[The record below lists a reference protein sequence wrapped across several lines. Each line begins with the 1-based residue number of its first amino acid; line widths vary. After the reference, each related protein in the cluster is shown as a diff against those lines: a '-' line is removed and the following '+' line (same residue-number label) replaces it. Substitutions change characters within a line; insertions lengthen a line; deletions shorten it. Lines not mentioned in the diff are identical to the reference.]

1 MFVIISFQ
9 ESGNPTLPCFFLI
22 RKSKCGWS
30 FTKHYDIFSQIM
42 KKSTY
47 DLSLVIPVFN
57 EQKNLD
63 QLYNEITVSCKEL
76 NKSYQVVFV
85 DDGST
90 DNSLDVLINL
100 QKQDPRVRVIRLR
113 KNFGQTAALS
123 AGFDH
128 SQGDIIIT
136 LDADLQ
142 NDPKDFRI
150 LIEKIEEGYDLV
162 SGWRQKRKDNLLTRR
177 IPSKIANR
185 IISMI
190 TQVKLHDY
198 GCTLKAFRREVIKN
212 INLYGEMHR
221 FIPAIASNIGV
232 SIAEVKVHHRP
243 RRYGKSKYSLMRFI
257 KVVLDLLTV
266 KFLLSYSTRPLQI
279 FGIFGLISGMAGG
292 IIGIILSYQRLI
304 LKQSIADRPLL
315 LLAVLLM
322 VIGFQFITLGL
333 LAEILVRAYHES
345 IEKRIYYIREIYES
359 DSEKDSE

>member
-1 MFVIISFQ
+1 MIQV
-9 ESGNPTLPCFFLI
+9 LI
-22 RKSKCGWS
+22 HKSKRGWS
-30 FTKHYDIFSQIM
+30 FFKHYDIFSLMMNKEKI
-42 KKSTY
+42 
-47 DLSLVIPVFN
+47 DLSLIIPVFN
-57 EQKNLD
+57 EQENLK
-63 QLYNEITVSCKEL
+63 QLYKEITASCEEL
-76 NKSYQVVFV
+76 DKSYQVVFV

-90 DNSLDVLINL
+90 DNSLDILIEM
-100 QKQDPRVRVIRLR
+100 QKKDPRIRVIRLR

-128 SQGDIIIT
+128 SQGDIVIT

-142 NDPKDFRI
+142 NDPSDFGK
-150 LIEKIEEGYDLV
+150 LIHKIEQGYDLV
-162 SGWRQKRKDNLLTRR
+162 SGWRKKRKDKLLTRR
-177 IPSKIANR
+177 IPSKIANW

-190 TQVKLHDY
+190 TRVKLHDY
-198 GCTLKAFRREVIKN
+198 GCTLKAFRRDVIKN

-232 SIAEVKVHHRP
+232 SIAEVKVNHRP

-279 FGIFGLISGMAGG
+279 FGIFGLISGLAGG
-292 IIGIILSYQRLI
+292 IIGLILSYQRLI
-304 LKQSIADRPLL
+304 LKQGIADRPLL

-359 DSEKDSE
+359 DPEKDSD